1 MKCVV
6 YTAIY
11 GEKDALKDP
20 LVVNPNVDYLCFT
33 DNKNIKSNVWKIIHH
48 PAIHTDPVRSAK
60 IFKVKPHEFLSDYDI
75 SLWVDANFLIK
86 TDLQTFFQ
94 KSDFLSKAGMM
105 LFQHDQGRN
114 CIYDEANTI
123 MQDRKDDPALVNAQM
138 NKYREEKFPPQHGL
152 SANSIMLKKHNDS
165 AIIALGDKWWSEIQ
179 QYSRRDQLSL
189 YYCIWKL
196 DIRHYL
202 LKFPRYNIRNN
213 EWFCWMPHNY
223 ERQKW

>member
-11 GEKDALKDP
+11 GEKDTLKDP
-20 LVVNPNVDYLCFT
+20 LVINPNVDYLCFT

-123 MQDRKDDPALVNAQM
+123 MQDRKDDPALVTAQ
-138 NKYREEKFPPQHGL
+138 
-152 SANSIMLKKHNDS
+152 
-165 AIIALGDKWWSEIQ
+165 
-179 QYSRRDQLSL
+179 RRQ
-189 YYCIWKL
+189 
-196 DIRHYL
+196 
-202 LKFPRYNIRNN
+202 
-213 EWFCWMPHNY
+213 MVV
-223 ERQKW
+223 